1 MLRRARAMMARAT
14 LLSALLVPAPAAPAA
29 ALSCVHHPFQAPGER
44 FGTGVLVAEIE
55 VLDVRPRLGMDVRVL
70 RVLHGREER
79 PVVSVDIE
87 WVLDWNM
94 PQRWG
99 FEPFSRG
106 TQWVIVMRPA
116 QEGRAAAW
124 QPELCRAFLEVDGKT
139 AVGYVGDL
147 STRERVM
154 LEVLAARA
162 APSRAPVGAPTRSR

>member
-1 MLRRARAMMARAT
+1 MLRGARAMMARAT
-14 LLSALLVPAPAAPAA
+14 LLSALLVLAPAAPAA

-79 PVVSVDIE
+79 P
-87 WVLDWNM
+87 
-94 PQRWG
+94 
-99 FEPFSRG
+99 
-106 TQWVIVMRPA
+106 
-116 QEGRAAAW
+116 
-124 QPELCRAFLEVDGKT
+124 DGKT

-154 LEVLAARA
+154 FEVLAART
-162 APSRAPVGAPTRSR
+162 APSRAPGGAPTRSR